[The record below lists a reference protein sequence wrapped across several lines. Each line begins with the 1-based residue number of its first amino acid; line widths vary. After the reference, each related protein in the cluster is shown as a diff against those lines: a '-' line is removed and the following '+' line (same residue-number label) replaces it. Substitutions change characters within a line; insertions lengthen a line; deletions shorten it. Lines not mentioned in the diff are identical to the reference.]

1 MPGLTSNINSI
12 DSKVGDID
20 EVLDDLSLAIVEKFF
35 EPTIIIGSK
44 KEPLI
49 SISEDRFS
57 DFLSGVSDFV
67 INKLQK

>member
-1 MPGLTSNINSI
+1 MLNLTSNISSI
-12 DSKVGDID
+12 DFKVGDID
-20 EVLDDLSLAIVEKFF
+20 DVLDDLSLAIVEKFF

-67 INKLQK
+67 INKLK